1 MVAKL
6 VKGIVALE
14 DTLVWRT
21 DVRMSI
27 LQFSLP
33 YDPLSP
39 KPLLGIS
46 PLDPS
51 EWLMVDE
58 AYAGQVA
65 EKQRVLAAHRSDV
78 LMQEPVAD
86 EAADELLSEVT
97 GHLLRDHKGFELDG
111 QMMTC
116 PDGRQVDCSGSPL
129 EVLGGLVQ
137 EDLCILQKPEGQD
150 EHIFTAGLLAFP
162 ASWRLKDK
170 FMQPL
175 TLIHV
180 PVGEYDDVMAKRVQ
194 RLFDGIQVGRPLWR
208 FNALWYQAP
217 DLHQPRAMDER
228 RPHVGPNG
236 PYMRSERQTLL
247 RLPLTGAVV
256 FGIHTFVVRRSSLG
270 LAEQ

>member
-1 MVAKL
+1 M
-6 VKGIVALE
+6 I
-14 DTLVWRT
+14 
-21 DVRMSI
+21 
-27 LQFSLP
+27 
-33 YDPLSP
+33 
-39 KPLLGIS
+39 
-46 PLDPS
+46 
-51 EWLMVDE
+51 DE
-58 AYAGQVA
+58 AYAGQIA
-65 EKQRVLAAHRSDV
+65 EKRRLLEAHRSEV
-78 LMQEPVAD
+78 LMQNPVAS

-97 GHLLRDHKGFELDG
+97 QHLLRDHSGFELNG
-111 QMMTC
+111 HVMSC
-116 PDGRQVDCSGSPL
+116 PDGREVDCRAEPL

-137 EDLCILQKPEGQD
+137 EDLCILQKLDGQD

-180 PVGEYDDVMAKRVQ
+180 PVGEYDDLMAKRVQ

-208 FNALWYQAP
+208 FNALWYLDP
-217 DLHQPRAMDER
+217 DLHQPRATEDK
-228 RPHVGPNG
+228 RPHTGPNG

-256 FGIHTFVVRRSSLG
+256 FGIHTFVVRRSDLG